1 MRHSGRYALTLLLVS
16 MWLLTTRAAAEAT
29 PPFPLDSGALN
40 VRDFGARG
48 NGRDDDTEALL
59 AAIAAAGADTGAFFW
74 RTRIVYLPAG
84 IISFPA
90 HW

>member
-1 MRHSGRYALTLLLVS
+1 MRHSGRYALTLLLMS
-16 MWLLTTRAAAEAT
+16 IWLLTACAAAEAA

-40 VRDFGARG
+40 VRDFGAKG
-48 NGRDDDTEALL
+48 NGRDDDTAALL

-84 IISFPA
+84 TYSSLA
-90 HW
+90 RW